1 MEYNTF
7 GDFLREIIS
16 SRGLT
21 ILKFAELTG
30 NKSKTAIIRLLNNA
44 TSQKTIVKFAEN
56 LTNVIELTDEEK
68 ECMNRILMSDS
79 ASPVQKTA
87 MDNLLML
94 FEKNNNVIKS
104 KNICT
109 AYNSELKEKTVSF
122 DDLFDICLNGES
134 LVIIEDIVSNEL
146 VFALD
151 KIIHE
156 TANRKFSPTIN
167 HFFKFDEGIEAK
179 GKQLLALMKLSTYLE
194 YNAYEVRHRFPLE
207 KKIIILTKNK
217 GKRYMRLIEFY
228 AGKKFYYSDTEIA
241 EPFYNHLLYRQ
252 KLLKEHSHQMRSE
265 PMKSEQLLEMLQGM
279 AYYDSMPAIQIN
291 STPQYMFIPFEIQQR
306 VFEDCNYIGL
316 GKDHP
321 YIRPVVDLL
330 KSRAEFIK
338 NTVLP
343 RKMIFTIDGLKSFFK
358 NGKTGDYFRL
368 LGGLT
373 IDECK
378 TTLNYILNKEGIA
391 FKILKKDYQIYDTEF
406 IVFGDKNIIIYDPIW
421 GWWEGSMMAEFADK
435 RMAAIL
441 TDFYHKVL
449 WEKCC
454 YSERESRE
462 LIEKMM
468 NKFN

>member
-7 GDFLREIIS
+7 GDFLRQIIS
-16 SRGLT
+16 SRELT
-21 ILKFAELTG
+21 ILKLAELTG
-30 NKSKTAIIRLLNNA
+30 NKSKTAIIRLLNNE
-44 TSQKTIVKFAEN
+44 TSQKTVVKFAEN
-56 LTNVIELTDEEK
+56 LTKVIDLTDDEK
-68 ECMNRILMSDS
+68 ACMNRILMNDS
-79 ASPVQKTA
+79 LSPAQKTA
-87 MDNLLML
+87 RDNLLML
-94 FEKNNNVIKS
+94 FEKNHNVTKP

-109 AYNSELKEKTVSF
+109 AYNSEIKEEKVSF
-122 DDLFDICLNGES
+122 DELFDICLNRES
-134 LVIIEDIVSNEL
+134 LVIIEDVISNEL

-151 KIIHE
+151 KVIHE
-156 TANRKFSPTIN
+156 TAKKKFSPTIN
-167 HFFKFDEGIEAK
+167 QFFKFDEGIEAK

-194 YNAYEVRHRFPLE
+194 YNAYEVRHRFALE
-207 KKIIILTKNK
+207 KKIIILTKSK

-228 AGKKFYYSDTEIA
+228 TANKFYYSDTEIA

-252 KLLKEHSHQMRSE
+252 NLLKEHSNPMRSE
-265 PMKSEQLLEMLQGM
+265 PMKSEQLLEMLQVM

-291 STPQYMFIPFEIQQR
+291 STPQYMFIPFEIQVR

-316 GKDHP
+316 GKEHP
-321 YIRPVVDLL
+321 YIKPVVDLL

-343 RKMIFTIDGLKSFFK
+343 RKMIFTLDGLKSFFK

-373 IDECK
+373 VDECK
-378 TTLNYILNKEGIA
+378 ATLNYILSKEGIS

-421 GWWEGSMMAEFADK
+421 GWWEGSTMAELTDK
-435 RMAAIL
+435 RMAGIL
-441 TDFYHKVL
+441 TDFYNKVL

-454 YSERESRE
+454 YSESESRE
-462 LIEKMM
+462 IIEKMIRKI
-468 NKFN
+468 N